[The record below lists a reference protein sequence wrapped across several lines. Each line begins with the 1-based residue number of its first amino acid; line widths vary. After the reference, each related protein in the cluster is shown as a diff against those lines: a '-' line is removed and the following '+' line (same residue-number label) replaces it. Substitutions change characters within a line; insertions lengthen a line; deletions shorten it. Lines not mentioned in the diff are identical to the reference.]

1 MRGPPAAGGKPLRA
15 AGRTLSPNRRS
26 RFGDLKDREAHALQD
41 GHGRVVGADVVQER
55 LGGGLGGLAAGA
67 LHDGG
72 GVDDLA
78 AHVGGGLVH
87 HGQLIGEG
95 VGGVDDAGVHGA
107 LLHMGGH
114 LGDVGGV
121 SHLAAG
127 FQLGDVDAQ
136 GVQDLQGVGPYR
148 NLLIAQAQQIQLVG
162 GQVREGLDAGGV
174 VVRHRQHH
182 LVLHKVHP
190 GVGVDQIVARG
201 VGAGG
206 VSGVQGVHLGLP
218 GGNEQVTDGPLQNLI
233 PQSAGGVKG
242 EDQLHIG
249 GHVLVETG
257 DLGEGGLHGGGG
269 KHHHLHRLGGGLR
282 GGVIGGVVRGG
293 VRTAAAGGQGQ
304 GHGQGQEQGEQLF
317 HGRSSFL
324 DDNLFRPAL
333 QARREANVIFK

>member
-1 MRGPPAAGGKPLRA
+1 MTLLMAEGGTISKKSNPFRHVISFEQAACRL
-15 AGRTLSPNRRS
+15 
-26 RFGDLKDREAHALQD
+26 FDLQNGEPHALQH
-41 GHGRVVGADVVQER
+41 GHSRVIDADVVQER
-55 LGGGLGGLAAGA
+55 LGGGLGILAAGA

-78 AHVGGGLVH
+78 AHVRRGLVH

-95 VGGVDDAGVHGA
+95 VGGVDDASVHGA
-107 LLHMGGH
+107 LLHLVGH
-114 LGDVGGV
+114 LGDVGGIG
-121 SHLAAG
+121 HLAVG
-127 FQLGDVDAQ
+127 FQLGDIDAQ

-190 GVGVDQIVARG
+190 GIGVDQIVARG

-206 VSGVQGVHLGLP
+206 VSGVQLIHLGLA
-218 GGNEQVTDGPLQNLI
+218 GGNEQVTDRPFQNLI
-233 PQSAGGVKG
+233 PQGSGGVKG
-242 EDQLHIG
+242 EDQLHIR
-249 GHVLVETG
+249 GHFLVEIG

-269 KHHHLHRLGGGLR
+269 KDHHLHRLGGGLR
-282 GGVIGGVVRGG
+282 GGIVGGG
-293 VRTAAAGGQGQ
+293 VRAVTAGGQGQ
-304 GHGQGQEQGEQLF
+304 GHGQSQEQGEQLF

-324 DDNLFRPAL
+324 DDNLFRRAL
-333 QARREANVIFK
+333 QARRQADVILK